1 MCVISAARGQNN
13 EHRRSSLM
21 TLWGS
26 TGNIAF
32 TCPGNASPAKLF
44 LHLGVK
50 ILKFLG
56 KCLSQNLQL
65 SNCFSVSVPLY
76 LENFQHSHRTIWL
89 YAGRLHCSHC
99 CLCIMRPTWTP
110 PPHTHTVPPRA
121 ATFTHAWE
129 NTHTSPRTTVNHLQG
144 ANKKLRPLERG
155 QECVQSQWK
164 NKLGRERGGRRVR
177 WSNHCPLP
185 TQEEDMQYREHYEE
199 VSSVLIGPLIFLF
212 CPTVPYDLSFLI
224 FVHRMNEPNRL
235 WEETYLLVFLCI
247 INNLQEIHDL
257 VFKQ

>member
-1 MCVISAARGQNN
+1 MSVTKSATVKLFQRVCSSLSRELPTLTSHNLTV
-13 EHRRSSLM
+13 RRSPSLQS
-21 TLWGS
+21 L
-26 TGNIAF
+26 
-32 TCPGNASPAKLF
+32 
-44 LHLGVK
+44 
-50 ILKFLG
+50 
-56 KCLSQNLQL
+56 LS
-65 SNCFSVSVPLY
+65 VHYETY
-76 LENFQHSHRTIWL
+76 LN
-89 YAGRLHCSHC
+89 
-99 CLCIMRPTWTP
+99 P